1 MALLSQLHSMS
12 IVEPAAAAPS
22 ITDWAQTI
30 VTIVGIIIAAWVA
43 VRVAAKQHDRQV
55 LHQTKKDV
63 ADALGVLEDIKQEC
77 FNVKTL
83 AEISE
88 GESVDAQLMS
98 DAMGR
103 LIEGSRRL
111 ESASQLLQLTAPR
124 LIFTNAR
131 NVRNEASKLKSLMV
145 VTINAHVRVELQRKL
160 GVVEPLG
167 RVTTE
172 VEYNRQ
178 LAALDD
184 AEMRLT
190 VATMDYELFA
200 SPRQWLRSQFGSL
213 WFRTDR
219 FARRRIVP

>member
-1 MALLSQLHSMS
+1 MAFLSQLQYMS
-12 IVEPAAAAPS
+12 TVESAAVEPS

-63 ADALGVLEDIKQEC
+63 ADALVVLEEIKQEC
-77 FNVKTL
+77 FNVQTL

-111 ESASQLLQLTAPR
+111 ESASRLLQLTAPR
-124 LIFTNAR
+124 LIFSNAK
-131 NVRNEASKLKSLMV
+131 NVRNEALKLKSLMM

-172 VEYNRQ
+172 LEYNQQ

-190 VATMDYELFA
+190 VATMDYEIFA
-200 SPRQWLRSQFGSL
+200 SPRHWLRSHFGSF
-213 WFRTDR
+213 WFRTER
-219 FARRRIVP
+219 FARRRVVP